1 VSLGHWPIKREM
13 SWACVVLAYYATAK
27 HLKILGSIEHLEWSG
42 VAQPNHQVKQRM
54 IADVKHED

>member
-1 VSLGHWPIKREM
+1 M

-42 VAQPNHQVKQRM
+42 VAWRSQVKQRM

>member
-1 VSLGHWPIKREM
+1 M